1 MIAFTAISTKTWKYV
16 AAVEANGG
24 PGNELTR
31 TEVPYLEYEIMQW
44 SRLLPEQFR
53 YLPPGSLDYTQHN
66 PDPNEA
72 DGRVMY
78 KLRVI
83 LHLRANQARL
93 SIYRPILSS
102 ATSILTGS
110 PDFAQTAV
118 DVAKDTIRMLHHIN
132 QTSDLYR
139 TAQMTFNYF
148 LLSALAVLFLAVSHA
163 PAQFA
168 EACREEFYLALDLVR
183 NLSAHSY
190 VSKRLWR
197 TIRGLKEVG
206 PKIGLYVAADA
217 AGDDSGSSTR
227 PASALSQKA
236 AQSSHIPNPPHAP
249 PHRQPMHASNAMS
262 IASLAGHT
270 HNTNT
275 NTHNNNNNN
284 HLPRVEDPT
293 CVFYRG
299 SNDMHALPSALPTV
313 PGINARGGPELV
325 ASPNVMANDLTN
337 LFEAAG
343 INAGGAHAATMQ
355 AAAFARD
362 GLVGGGGRMGSG
374 GGAGFQGGGH
384 GHGGVVGMGGQ
395 ERKHGGMGMGME
407 GEPGGRMN
415 GVGSLGSF
423 DRGALT
429 IGQAQ
434 PQGTE
439 EQLSRVMREMF

>member
-16 AAVEANGG
+16 AAVEVNGG

-53 YLPPGSLDYTQHN
+53 YLRSGSVDYSQHN

-118 DVAKDTIRMLHHIN
+118 DVAKDTVRMLHHIN

-168 EACREEFYLALDLVR
+168 EVCREEFYLALDLVR
-183 NLSAHSY
+183 GLSAHSY

-206 PKIGLYVAADA
+206 PKIGLYVAAADA
-217 AGDDSGSSTR
+217 AGDVSGSSTR
-227 PASALSQKA
+227 PGSALSQKA
-236 AQSSHIPNPPHAP
+236 AQGSHVVNPHNPPLY
-249 PHRQPMHASNAMS
+249 RQNVYTSNAMS

-270 HNTNT
+270 NTDNNT
-275 NTHNNNNNN
+275 RI
-284 HLPRVEDPT
+284 PRFDEQSS
-293 CVFYRG
+293 VFYPS
-299 SNDMHALPSALPTV
+299 SNANTERSGGMHAPSTTTV
-313 PGINARGGPELV
+313 PGINARGGPELL

-343 INAGGAHAATMQ
+343 INSGGAHAATMQ

-362 GLVGGGGRMGSG
+362 GLM
-374 GGAGFQGGGH
+374 GGAGRMANGGGNFLGS
-384 GHGGVVGMGGQ
+384 GHGSVIGTGGQGQ
-395 ERKHGGMGMGME
+395 ERKHVGIGGIGVEAE
-407 GEPGGRMN
+407 GVGRMN
-415 GVGSLGSF
+415 EPAPGIL
-423 DRGALT
+423 DRGMLT
-429 IGQAQ
+429 IGQPQ
-434 PQGTE
+434 PQAGE